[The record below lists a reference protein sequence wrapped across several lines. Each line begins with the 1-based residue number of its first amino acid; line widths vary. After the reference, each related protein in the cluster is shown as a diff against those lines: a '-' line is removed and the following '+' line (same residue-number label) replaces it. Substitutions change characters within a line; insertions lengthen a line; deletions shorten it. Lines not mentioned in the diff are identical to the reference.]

1 MTVTIASTTDTDK
14 HVAELTESEN
24 TETSPQEISA
34 PQADG
39 VPSDEEPSSASSS
52 GDVPLPFDKEETTEN
67 AVEAA
72 PSDSEPA
79 LEPEPGTDA
88 VAAANSD
95 EAADGE
101 EAVEAETPKRR
112 RRRGRSYKERASQLA
127 REKAIEKQRADSL
140 QAQIEAMNRERQAPP
155 PPQTESPGE
164 ADESKEASGE
174 VAQSQSGATGAKAKP
189 DQSDFDSYEE
199 FQEALVE
206 WKVGEQLTVHTERL
220 ASIEQESAQK
230 RAHEQAVAAHSERID
245 AFRADH
251 SDFDA
256 VIDKAKD
263 LPMTRPMQDSVL
275 NSEAGPAIMY
285 HLSRNPEECDRIA
298 SMHPLQAIKEIGK
311 IEARLEGAQTG
322 PSSPAEPVTRAP
334 RPIKPVGGGAT
345 ASTVSIDKLPYQEFK
360 RAREIQL
367 GIRER

>member
-24 TETSPQEISA
+24 TETSLQEISA

-52 GDVPLPFDKEETTEN
+52 GDVPLPFEEEETTEN
-67 AVEAA
+67 VVEAA
-72 PSDSEPA
+72 PDDSES
-79 LEPEPGTDA
+79 EPDA
-88 VAAANSD
+88 VAAA
-95 EAADGE
+95 AGE
-101 EAVEAETPKRR
+101 EETEAQQPKRR

-127 REKAIEKQRADSL
+127 REKAVEKQRADSL
-140 QAQIEAMNRERQAPP
+140 QAQLEAMDRERQAPP
-155 PPQTESPGE
+155 LPTSPQAESSGE
-164 ADESKEASGE
+164 GDESKETEGE
-174 VAQSQSGATGAKAKP
+174 TVQSKTGATGAKAKP

-206 WKVGEQLTVHTERL
+206 WKVGEQITVHTERL

-245 AFRADH
+245 AFRAEH

-256 VIDKAKD
+256 VIEKAKD

-285 HLSRNPEECDRIA
+285 HLSQNPEECDRIA
-298 SMHPLQAIKEIGK
+298 TMHPLQAIKE
-311 IEARLEGAQTG
+311 
-322 PSSPAEPVTRAP
+322 
-334 RPIKPVGGGAT
+334 
-345 ASTVSIDKLPYQEFK
+345 
-360 RAREIQL
+360 
-367 GIRER
+367 